1 MSTRKKGAYES
12 RLTLQFEKRRVPTRI
27 LIRPWIQK
35 YLKQEMVTSKSSL
48 TIKILK
54 TCVIEAEDRIYLQ
67 YDQIYFK
74 HVGSL
79 SSKSATQLGAVAI
92 RNAVDRSKLDKS
104 SVQEVYMGCVVQ
116 AGVGQAPA
124 TQAALFA
131 G

>member
-1 MSTRKKGAYES
+1 
-12 RLTLQFEKRRVPTRI
+12 
-27 LIRPWIQK
+27 
-35 YLKQEMVTSKSSL
+35 MVTSNSSL

-92 RNAVDRSKLDKS
+92 RNAVERSKLDKS